1 MRQSGR
7 TLSLRGSLTL
17 CALSGVMLSLCFPP
31 VGWWPLAW
39 VALVPWLV
47 SVRMSSRLGTALGS
61 WLGGFAFFGALLYWL
76 YLFGVSVLVMVAALL
91 GLVMMVWGLL
101 ARWVGRLAWAP
112 RMIGTAAV
120 WCGVEW
126 ARGLGQYGFTWGWLA
141 YSQSPALPVLSVA
154 RLAGALGLS
163 FVIVLCNAAVA
174 EAVAETLRRSSP
186 ELAVAR
192 GLVGVAAAAA
202 CVGGARWLAQGHP
215 VGAGPRLRVAVVQG
229 STHDTL
235 RAAQVNQPLSDAEQR
250 RDVATYLSLTAQ
262 AAQQDPAL
270 VVWPESALPGA
281 PGQSPWI
288 ASAVSGAVRASGAW
302 LLAGGPY
309 VDERGRPANSAY
321 LYSPTGNLVA
331 RYDKVQ
337 LVPFGE
343 YVPGRE
349 WLPFLDRYHIRDQDF
364 VAGAE
369 HHPLQAGT
377 TGIGPMICFESI
389 FPTIAW
395 HLAREGAQV
404 LVVMTNDAWFGR
416 TAAAAQH
423 QQIAALRAVETGRW
437 VVRAASTGI
446 SSIISPDG
454 RVVARTGLFERT
466 VIAADVR
473 LVSPPGAGA
482 RWGPVVAWGLMG
494 LAIAFVIAPAAAP
507 RALRGPRGPERAP
520 RRQGTSREAQPKS
533 RPPKRGRAGAR

>member
-1 MRQSGR
+1 
-7 TLSLRGSLTL
+7 
-17 CALSGVMLSLCFPP
+17 MLFLCFPP

-61 WLGGFAFFGALLYWL
+61 WLGGFVFFGALLYWL
-76 YLFGVSVLVMVAALL
+76 YLFGVSVLVMVAALA

-141 YSQSPALPVLSVA
+141 YSQTPSLPVLSVA
-154 RLAGALGLS
+154 RFAGALGLS
-163 FVIVLCNAAVA
+163 FVIALCNAAVA
-174 EAVAETLRRSSP
+174 EAAAGILRRLPGQRSSP
-186 ELAVAR
+186 EVAVAR
-192 GLVGVAAAAA
+192 GLVGVAVVGM
-202 CVGGARWLAQGHP
+202 CVGGARWLAQAHP
-215 VGAGPRLRVAVVQG
+215 VGAGPSLRVAVIQG

-235 RAAQVNQPLSDAEQR
+235 RAEQVNQPLSDAEQR
-250 RDVATYLSLTAQ
+250 RDVATYLSLTMQ
-262 AAQQDPAL
+262 AAQQNPAL
-270 VVWPESALPGA
+270 VVWPESALSAA
-281 PGQSPWI
+281 PGDNPWI
-288 ASAVSGAVRASGAW
+288 ATATSGAARLSGAW

-309 VDERGRPANSAY
+309 IDEAGRPANSAY

-349 WLPFLDRYHIRDQDF
+349 WLPFLDRYHLRDQDF

-423 QQIAALRAVETGRW
+423 QQIAVLRAVETGRW

-454 RVVARTGLFERT
+454 RVVAKTGLFEPR
-466 VIAADVR
+466 VIAAEVQ
-473 LVSPPGAGA
+473 LVSSPGAGA

-507 RALRGPRGPERAP
+507 RRRAKA
-520 RRQGTSREAQPKS
+520 REAQPKS
-533 RPPKRGRAGAR
+533 RPPRQGKAGAR

>member
-1 MRQSGR
+1 
-7 TLSLRGSLTL
+7 
-17 CALSGVMLSLCFPP
+17 MLFLCFPP
-31 VGWWPLAW
+31 AGWWPLAW

-47 SVRMSSRLGTALGS
+47 SARMSSRLGTALGS
-61 WLGGFAFFGALLYWL
+61 WLGGVVFFGALLYWL
-76 YLFGVSVLVMVAALL
+76 YLFGVSVWVMVAVLL
-91 GLVMMVWGLL
+91 GVVMMVWGLL

-112 RMIGTAAV
+112 RMVGTAAV

-141 YSQSPALPVLSVA
+141 YSQSPSLPVLSVA
-154 RLAGALGLS
+154 KFAGGLGLS

-174 EAVAETLRRSSP
+174 EAVVGILRRSSP
-186 ELAVAR
+186 GVAVAR
-192 GLVGVAAAAA
+192 GLVGAVVVVG
-202 CVGGARWLAQGHP
+202 CVGGAYLLAKSRP
-215 VGAGPRLRVAVVQG
+215 VGAGPSIRVAVVQG

-235 RAAQVNQPLSDAEQR
+235 RAEQVNEPLSDAEQR
-250 RDVATYLSLTAQ
+250 RDVATYLSLTMQ

-281 PGQSPWI
+281 PGQNPWM
-288 ASAVSGAVRASGAW
+288 ASEVSGAARLSGAW
-302 LLAGGPY
+302 LLVGGPY
-309 VDERGRPANSAY
+309 MDEGGRPANSAY
-321 LYSPTGNLVA
+321 LYSPTGNFIA

-343 YVPGRE
+343 YVPGRK
-349 WLPFLDRYHIRDQDF
+349 WLPFLDRYHVRDQDF

-377 TGIGPMICFESI
+377 TAIGPMICFESI
-389 FPTIAW
+389 FPAIAW

-423 QQIAALRAVETGRW
+423 QQIAVLRAVETGRW

-454 RVVARTGLFERT
+454 RVVAKTGLFEPR
-466 VIAADVR
+466 VIEAEVP
-473 LVSPPGAGA
+473 LISSSGAGE

-494 LAIAFVIAPAAAP
+494 LAIGFVIAPAAAP
-507 RALRGPRGPERAP
+507 RRRGKA
-520 RRQGTSREAQPKS
+520 REAQPKS
-533 RPPKRGRAGAR
+533 RPPKQGKAGAR